1 MSKYKTVKEINPK
14 YFTECLS
21 DKEVVGYIG
30 HERPDITKVIEEAIE
45 KMIKE
50 DGEVVGYIDVVRPNE
65 PDIVIERIEV
75 KKDEI

>member
-1 MSKYKTVKEINPK
+1 MKKTVKLKDTK

-30 HERPDITKVIEEAIE
+30 HEKPDITKAIEKAIE